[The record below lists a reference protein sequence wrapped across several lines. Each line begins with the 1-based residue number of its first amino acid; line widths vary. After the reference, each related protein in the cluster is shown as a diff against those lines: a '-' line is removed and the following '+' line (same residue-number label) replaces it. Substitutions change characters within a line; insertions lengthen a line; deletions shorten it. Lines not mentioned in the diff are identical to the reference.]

1 MKLKNLKPVK
11 IPNDAPFDFEEGDNH
26 FDELKINPKKPYTE
40 KQITAAIKV
49 LYKMLNKQSE
59 NYGKGKKTKLF
70 KAGIVSEG
78 VSDLSQSQLATFN
91 QKAGELINHLASVH
105 DEQAIKLLTELVSL
119 MYQGEEDCEYPD
131 EECLPKSD
139 DYDDIPLGNKF
150 PTISSFVN
158 PEKSAFNMKFESK
171 LMESE
176 EDNTHHDKQ
185 TPRASAYGGV
195 LMRTVQRKDGST
207 YDQILLR
214 EVANHFGGYV
224 WTYAKGRQDPGDTPT
239 QTALRE
245 VMEETGY
252 NARIVKLLKDEKD
265 QVSMF
270 GGDTS
275 TTVFYLMHPKGD
287 KTCKPAA
294 KFGWETQ
301 KIEWV
306 SKEEATKMIQL
317 TTSSTGKRRDV
328 QILANAFAVYHPTA
342 DSTYLESD
350 LGD

>member
-1 MKLKNLKPVK
+1 
-11 IPNDAPFDFEEGDNH
+11 
-26 FDELKINPKKPYTE
+26 
-40 KQITAAIKV
+40 
-49 LYKMLNKQSE
+49 
-59 NYGKGKKTKLF
+59 
-70 KAGIVSEG
+70 
-78 VSDLSQSQLATFN
+78 
-91 QKAGELINHLASVH
+91 
-105 DEQAIKLLTELVSL
+105 
-119 MYQGEEDCEYPD
+119 
-131 EECLPKSD
+131 
-139 DYDDIPLGNKF
+139 
-150 PTISSFVN
+150 
-158 PEKSAFNMKFESK
+158 MKFESK

-176 EDNTHHDKQ
+176 DDNRHHDKQ

-195 LMRTVQRKDGST
+195 LMRTVKRTDGTT

-252 NARIVKLLKDEKD
+252 HARIVKLLKDEKD

-287 KTCKPAA
+287 ESCKPAA

-301 KIEWV
+301 QIKWV
-306 SKEEATKMIQL
+306 SKEEAAKMIQL
-317 TTSSTGKRRDV
+317 TTSSTGKRRDA
-328 QILANAFAVYHPTA
+328 QILVNAFAVYHPTD